1 MQATA
6 VLKEA
11 LVKFPQDYQLKFAL
25 GVLYHSL
32 GDDQQSIAEMQKLLK
47 ENPEDATVLN
57 YIGYT
62 YVELGVQL
70 DDAEKLIRKALSLK
84 PDSGFIIDSLG
95 WLFYAKGEYE
105 QSLGYL
111 LRAAKLIPDDPV
123 ILEHLGDVYQKLG
136 EKEKALEMYQR
147 SLKMKEEDRVA
158 AKIES
163 LGKPQG
169 DSP

>member
-1 MQATA
+1 

-11 LVKFPQDYQLKFAL
+11 LIKFPEDYQLKFAL

-32 GDDQQSIAEMQKLLK
+32 GDDQQSVAVMQELLK

-70 DDAEKLIRKALSLK
+70 DDAEKLIRRALSLK

-95 WLFYAKGEYE
+95 WLFYAQGKYE
-105 QSLGYL
+105 QALEYL
-111 LRAAKLIPDDPV
+111 LRAATLISDDPV

-136 EKEKALEMYQR
+136 EREKSLEMYQR
-147 SLKMKEEDRVA
+147 SLKIKKEDRVA
-158 AKIES
+158 AKIEAI
-163 LGKPQG
+163 LRN
-169 DSP
+169 